1 MPPLPPPH
9 HAGREVSPE
18 PAHSAAPL
26 LLPPVRQDAPDVR
39 PNYDAVTGKRIYYDL
54 ETGQSSHI
62 TEAEPVLK
70 LPGWWTIDL
79 SMNVLGWIG
88 LSILI
93 ILETFYIFYLLYTR

>member
-1 MPPLPPPH
+1 MPPEYRT
-9 HAGREVSPE
+9 GREVSPE
-18 PAHSAAPL
+18 PAHSASPL
-26 LLPPVRQDAPDVR
+26 LLPPMRQDAPDVR
-39 PNYDAVTGKRIYYDL
+39 PNYDSRTGRRIYYDI
-54 ETGQSSHI
+54 ETGEKSHI
-62 TEAEPVLK
+62 TEVEPTLK